1 MEYQSIQSF
10 PLNLW
15 LINPCCI
22 TSVPNKPDL
31 IFFKHDKAYII
42 RITNVSLDVT
52 GHCDQWKQTVWSNS
66 TSLANSF
73 MENVWMSLEKN
84 KTKQKNMKQVS
95 YVAWVLLRGGSLWLD
110 IKFLNVNNV
119 QGFVLHCN
127 TLCTH
132 LLYCLSGY
140 TIVLET
146 WYSIPLYTY
155 SLREYKITLKLI
167 LFEAWMHDC
176 QEDKYECMDYD
187 LINQSRIESLSNNR
201 TRSTTDIYHALR

>member
-1 MEYQSIQSF
+1 
-10 PLNLW
+10 
-15 LINPCCI
+15 
-22 TSVPNKPDL
+22 
-31 IFFKHDKAYII
+31 
-42 RITNVSLDVT
+42 
-52 GHCDQWKQTVWSNS
+52 
-66 TSLANSF
+66 
-73 MENVWMSLEKN
+73 MSLEKN

-146 WYSIPLYTY
+146 
-155 SLREYKITLKLI
+155 
-167 LFEAWMHDC
+167 
-176 QEDKYECMDYD
+176 
-187 LINQSRIESLSNNR
+187 
-201 TRSTTDIYHALR
+201 